1 MNWNMQEKTGQAM
14 GATKDTAQHA
24 KETTKQKASDSDT
37 GSYLGQKTE
46 EAKHKAGQTTESTKQ
61 KAGQTTEAAKQ
72 KAAETTEATKQKAG
86 ETTEAT
92 KQKTAETTEAAK
104 QKAAEAMEATK
115 QKAAEAG
122 QYAKET
128 VVSGKDKSAGVIQQ
142 VWLVHQLRPFHV
154 PTNLVVRI
162 ERNSGLLMAFLLC
175 FDSQATEQV
184 KSAAAGAKD
193 AVMNTLGMGGDNN
206 SKQSDTNTD
215 SSKDSSTITRDH

>member
-1 MNWNMQEKTGQAM
+1 MASHQDKASYQAGETKARTETGQAM

-92 KQKTAETTEAAK
+92 KQKTAETTEATK

-128 VVSGKDKSAGVIQQ
+128 VVSGKDKSAGVIQ
-142 VWLVHQLRPFHV
+142 
-154 PTNLVVRI
+154 
-162 ERNSGLLMAFLLC
+162 
-175 FDSQATEQV
+175 QATEQV